1 MKNEHLALCSTVRKF
16 LDIRPHQDIISW
28 AKENIDFSGDIS
40 AERQRIDF
48 DLSPF
53 LIEPL
58 RTWEFTGKIREV
70 TVCGIEQHGKT
81 LLEVVGVLYNMI
93 DKPCAN
99 LCIYPSDDIAEK
111 VNRSKYEP
119 LIRKI
124 PQLAAELERPFSRRN
139 DRYTFGTSTMFF
151 QGAGTK
157 VVSVS
162 CKIRV
167 GDEIDQYPVIKNL
180 NNVEDLKKRGR
191 SYSESMLYL
200 VCTPTEESGE
210 IWRHFLAGSRGWWT
224 LRCQG
229 CGKLTMKSCDFN
241 NLQFESEY
249 NEAQGVF
256 LPLVDTIR
264 LICPECHHEHTEA
277 EKAALNLQGGYVHEF
292 PDRIDLRPS
301 FQFGALASQMP
312 FMTWEHIAGK
322 ILECGKRADISSHYE
337 LDNSYRGM
345 PYSPRKVSV
354 EDSQFLKEHF
364 FHTRPKSTDVEMVF
378 VVSDT
383 QDEFSPTGIFALD
396 RNDNLWLLDYANI
409 ERLWVTEAERERL
422 RDAGIS
428 VRSVRDIVDSPVRFS
443 DGESILPLF
452 HLVDYRGHRQG
463 EIKAYAQQHANA
475 LMYAGGQLNSDL
487 WKPSTKHQR
496 MFYVS
501 ARGYQRT
508 LIWQIY
514 KQRNKEQ
521 NFLYITEDL
530 DRKYQDEITCVQPD
544 PTRKS
549 GHLYENWQP
558 LHDAV
563 HDAFDVV
570 KMAYFAVDLAVEK
583 LKGRFRLKESPAF
596 RRRWQAKKERP
607 DH

>member
-1 MKNEHLALCSTVRKF
+1 MQTEHTMLPATVRRFFDLK
-16 LDIRPHQDIISW
+16 PHQDIISW
-28 AKENIDFSGDIS
+28 AKENIDFTGDIS

-191 SYSESMLYL
+191 SYSESILYL
-200 VCTPTEESGE
+200 VCTPTTEQGE
-210 IWRHFLAGSRGWWT
+210 IWKHFLAGSRGWWT

-229 CGKLTMKSCDFN
+229 CGKLTMKSCDFG
-241 NLQFESEY
+241 NLQFESAY
-249 NEAQGVF
+249 DEAQGVF
-256 LPLVDTIR
+256 IPVTESIR
-264 LICPECHHEHTEA
+264 LICPECHHEHAEA
-277 EKAALNLQGGYVHEF
+277 DKAAMNQQGAYVHEF

-312 FMTWEHIAGK
+312 FMSWDHIAGK
-322 ILECGKRADISSHYE
+322 ILECGKRSDIAMHYE
-337 LDNSYRGM
+337 LDNSYKGL
-345 PYSPRKVSV
+345 PYSPRKVST
-354 EDSQFLKEHF
+354 EDVLFIKEHF
-364 FHTRPKSTDVEMVF
+364 FRDRPKSTDIEMVF

-383 QDEFSPTGIFALD
+383 QDAFSPTGIFAVD
-396 RNDNLWLLDYANI
+396 KHDHLWLLDYANI
-409 ERLWVTEAERERL
+409 DRLWVTEEERERL
-422 RDAGIS
+422 KGAGVQI
-428 VRSVRDIVDSPVRFS
+428 RTVRDLVETPVRFS
-443 DGESILPLF
+443 DGQSILPTF

-463 EIKAYAQQHANA
+463 EIKSYAGHFSNVI
-475 LMYAGGQLNSDL
+475 MYAGGQLHSDN
-487 WKPSTKHQR
+487 WRQSTKHQR

-501 ARGYQRT
+501 AKAYQRT
-508 LIWQIY
+508 LIWQLY
-514 KQRNKEQ
+514 KQKNRES
-521 NFLYITEDL
+521 NFLYIYDDL
-530 DRKYQDEITCVQPD
+530 DQQYQQEISAMQPD

-563 HDAFDVV
+563 HDAFDVL
-570 KMAYFAVDLAVEK
+570 KMAYFAIDLAIE
-583 LKGRFRLKESPAF
+583 LMPGRFRLKESAAF
-596 RRRWQAKKERP
+596 RRRWKAKKEKP
-607 DH
+607 